1 MRQKAVVLTIAIAI
15 TAIYIGAFTP
25 ERSHFKSSTM
35 YSIYQHWLANSGM
48 YNDSPAS
55 LDAESIKMTYYT
67 KDGRPVR
74 VGFLI
79 ERGLLV
85 ECTEIWTEYAE
96 DHPNDPVLR
105 TLGAF
110 LFQLNAEEDALSH
123 YDRDNR
129 LRIMQHGREIVA
141 SDLYAQLAGER
152 FFPEAITFAHEGK
165 ETVVAL
171 DGAVSFQLVIP
182 GKAKWQ
188 HEEATI
194 ASLPGREPAP
204 EPRQKTVVIKPQ
216 RVIEPE
222 EFEQV
227 QQEPVQE
234 PEPVTPEPEAP
245 EPQRRPKPSK
255 DIASMVPASELPDIR
270 STTLRDLLQA
280 YSGRVLTRKVLQN
293 QVEDPVAFIQQG
305 FPDYQVE
312 IVGNR
317 YRIRRDS
324 YEEQLGSEIDVY
336 STRLSDGLQISST
349 SDYRIEDG
357 WIVLPSGERVSTGNL
372 TEEEIAEVA
381 PSLVA
386 LCNQH
391 RSLGKPL
398 IHFLLTPDAASTTL
412 VLKGEERELY
422 EMHSYLQLLLLLN
435 HWWQGRTVYFG
446 ITELKKVNDYIEFSG
461 NLVARKNGGN
471 SEFDFAEVR
480 FHLNKYYRIDLAMM
494 FLTPASSMNR

>member
-1 MRQKAVVLTIAIAI
+1 MRQKAVVFSIVIAI
-15 TAIYIGAFTP
+15 TAISIGAFTP

-35 YSIYQHWLANSGM
+35 FTVYQSWLQQSGM
-48 YNDSPAS
+48 YNDTPAT

-96 DHPNDPVLR
+96 GHPGDPVLR
-105 TLGAF
+105 TLGTF
-110 LFQLNAEEDALSH
+110 LFLLNAEEDVLSH
-123 YDRDNR
+123 YTRDNR

-141 SDLYAQLAGER
+141 SDLYRQLSGER
-152 FFPEAITFAHEGK
+152 YFPEAITFAHDGRETIAAVDGK
-165 ETVVAL
+165 ISL
-171 DGAVSFQLVIP
+171 QLVIP
-182 GKAKWQ
+182 QKARWRQ
-188 HEEATI
+188 EAATI
-194 ASLPGREPAP
+194 LSLPGREPAP
-204 EPRQKTVVIKPQ
+204 EPRQKTVVIKPA

-222 EFEQV
+222 MIEQ
-227 QQEPVQE
+227 VQE
-234 PEPVTPEPEAP
+234 PERVTPLP
-245 EPQRRPKPSK
+245 EPQWRPKPSK
-255 DIASMVPASELPDIR
+255 DIATMAPASELPDIR

-293 QVEDPVAFIQQG
+293 QVTDPIEFIRRG

-312 IVGNR
+312 IDDNR
-317 YRIRRDS
+317 YRIHRDR
-324 YEEQLGSEIDVY
+324 YEDMLGSEIDVY
-336 STRLSDGLQISST
+336 STLLSDGLQISS
-349 SDYRIEDG
+349 SRDYRVEQG
-357 WIVLPSGERVSTGNL
+357 WIVLPGGERVSTGNL
-372 TEEEIAEVA
+372 TDEEVEEIA
-381 PSLVA
+381 PNLVA

-435 HWWQGRTVYFG
+435 HWWQDRTVYFG

-461 NLVARKNGGN
+461 NLVARKNGGS